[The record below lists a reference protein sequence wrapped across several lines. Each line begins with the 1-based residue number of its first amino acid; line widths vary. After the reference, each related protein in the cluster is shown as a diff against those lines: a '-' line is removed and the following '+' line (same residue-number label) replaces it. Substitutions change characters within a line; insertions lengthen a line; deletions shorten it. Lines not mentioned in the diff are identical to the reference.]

1 MKRTIVLAGIMV
13 AAWCVA
19 TNADIITTDDGRTYE
34 GTAVTVGDE
43 VKVTTKMGVLTF
55 PKEKVVKIEKVK
67 SSADVYREKA
77 AGVKDDDAEGHYQLA
92 LWCREKKLFKEMNQ
106 EYEKTIAANPEH
118 EAARSALNYVKI
130 GAEWVKAK
138 AGMVYVEGK
147 WLKPDEA
154 VEQGKALYKVE
165 KYEDAYRA
173 FDGAVKNLKKESD
186 LAGAQLNLGLTA
198 ERLGKWEE
206 AKAAYGEILGMKSN
220 VVEKPVAEAHKSV
233 IEASTGGMYLVK
245 EPTGKEDIFSLDSDQ
260 KEKIKKLAGLQP
272 LSNAEV
278 MDIALR
284 EKCIVYIEKG
294 KVLLKQAKDA
304 NTGTPEGDKKS
315 NDLIDQAEEQFQA
328 ADRTVK
334 DLARGFLVECV
345 KQRIAIVDNTYR
357 TKVARVQGQLM
368 RLQGMT
374 DRRAQEA
381 TAIGLCRELDEL
393 LKQLDV
399 IQKLAGQ
406 YPDELAQ
413 QVASTKEIRKEVTAL
428 KVRFEVFVGK
438 K

>member
-1 MKRTIVLAGIMV
+1 MKRTIVLAGLVV
-13 AAWCVA
+13 AAWCA
-19 TNADIITTDDGRTYE
+19 RANADIITMDDGRTYE
-34 GTAVTVGDE
+34 GTAVTEGDV
-43 VKVTTKMGVLTF
+43 VKVKTKMGELTF
-55 PKEKVVKIEKVK
+55 PKDKVAKIEKVK
-67 SSADVYREKA
+67 SSAEAYKEKL
-77 AGVKDDDAEGHYQLA
+77 AGLKDDDAEGHYQLA

-106 EYEKTIAANPEH
+106 EFEKTIAANPEH
-118 EAARSALNYVKI
+118 EAARLALNYVKI

-165 KYEDAYRA
+165 KYEDAYRT

-186 LAGAQLNLGLTA
+186 LAAAQMNLGLAA
-198 ERLGKWEE
+198 ERLGKWTE
-206 AKAAYGEILGMKSN
+206 AKIAYGEILGMKSN
-220 VVEKPVAEAHKSV
+220 VAEKPVAEAHKAV

-245 EPTGKEDIFSLDSDQ
+245 EPTGKEDIFSLDNDQ

-294 KVLLKQAKDA
+294 KALLKQAKDA

-315 NDLIDQAEEQFQA
+315 GELIDQAEEQFQA

-345 KQRIAIVDNTYR
+345 KQRIAIIDNTYR
-357 TKVARVQGQLM
+357 TKMARVSGQIM
-368 RLQGMT
+368 RLNGMT
-374 DRRAQEA
+374 DQRNKEV
-381 TAIGLCRELDEL
+381 TAIGLCKELDEV
-393 LKQLDV
+393 LKSLDV
-399 IQKLAGQ
+399 MQKLAGKF
-406 YPDELAQ
+406 PDELSQ
-413 QVASTKEIRKEVTAL
+413 QLAGSKEMRKNLNAL
-428 KVRFEVFVGK
+428 KAQLEAFVGK